1 MGIRKYDITE
11 HEWSLLDRL
20 AEEAKMDWFFR
31 CTTIK
36 ERTEKAGRG
45 NTVTKV
51 YYKPKGY
58 LTKEQMES
66 SSCAFLAENFF
77 KFTKKELKEIR
88 AFYIRCGI
96 PAADLDY
103 EIERFPEVLAAE
115 EKRCAEIEKRDAAF
129 MKSQKKKK

>member
-20 AEEAKMDWFFR
+20 TEEAKMDWFFD
-31 CTTIK
+31 CTTIR
-36 ERTEKAGRG
+36 ERTEKDGPM
-45 NTVTKV
+45 NKV

-66 SSCAFLAENFF
+66 SSCAFMAENFF

-88 AFYIRCGI
+88 EFYIRCGI
-96 PAADLDY
+96 PAEELDY

-115 EKRCAEIEKRDAAF
+115 EKRCAEIEKREAAYW
-129 MKSQKKKK
+129 KSKKKKK

>member
-11 HEWSLLDRL
+11 HEWNLLDRL
-20 AEEAKMDWFFR
+20 TEEAKMDWFFR
-31 CTTIK
+31 CTTVK
-36 ERTEKAGRG
+36 ERTEKCGPMD
-45 NTVTKV
+45 KV

-66 SSCAFLAENFF
+66 SSCAFMAENFF

-129 MKSQKKKK
+129 RKSQKKKK

>member
-20 AEEAKMDWFFR
+20 TEEAKMDWFFD
-31 CTTIK
+31 CTTIR
-36 ERTEKAGRG
+36 ERTEKVGPM
-45 NTVTKV
+45 NKV

-66 SSCAFLAENFF
+66 SSCAFMAENFF

-129 MKSQKKKK
+129 RKSHKKKK